1 MEQAINLWVNK
12 MSKLALK
19 IFVIFILVS
28 LGGLILT
35 SIFINYRFDFYFE
48 NYLRNIR
55 RNKVENLKSLLE
67 ESYSQYNNWSEAPQ
81 IIGNFASLNDY
92 RVILR
97 NEQGEIVAFSTQNMF
112 GRMNRSDM
120 GRMMGQMN
128 NLPPINSQNYDS
140 MKLTHSDNSIG
151 ELLWQKS
158 RIEEFFSNTEDIFM
172 NQINRAIYIAALIT
186 AILVVS
192 ATYFF
197 SKYLTDSLNKMNRVV
212 KEVAEGN
219 LEHKIEIKGN
229 DEVAELGNSFNQ
241 MVKKLK
247 HLEKIRKESTSDL
260 AHELRTPLSNMK
272 NYMEAIEDG
281 VIEWNSQTKKEME
294 EELNRLINLVN
305 RLNELNDAEAKILNV
320 NKEYFNLKDTLQ
332 KIIKGFELSAKKKNI
347 VFNIDFKTEE
357 QIYADKSSIQQII
370 SNIISNALKYC
381 YENATIEIEIREEKE
396 DKVIRIS
403 NQGPT
408 IDDKDLPYLFER
420 FYKVDKS
427 RSQKVEGMGIGL
439 AITRNLVEA
448 NGGSIE
454 VESQNEVTTFIIS
467 FPKPI
472 KQW

>member
-1 MEQAINLWVNK
+1 

-19 IFVIFILVS
+19 IFVIFILVA

-55 RNKVENLKSLLE
+55 RNRVENLKTLLE
-67 ESYSQYNNWSEAPQ
+67 ESYKEYNNWSEAPQ
-81 IIGNFASLNDY
+81 IIGNFASLNDF
-92 RVILR
+92 RVVLR
-97 NEQGEIVAFSTQNMF
+97 NNQGTIVAFSTQNMF
-112 GRMNRSDM
+112 GRMNRSEM

-128 NLPPINSQNYDS
+128 NLPPINPQNYDS
-140 MKLTHSDNSIG
+140 MKLTYANNTIG
-151 ELLWQKS
+151 ELLWQRS

-172 NQINRAIYIAALIT
+172 SQINRAIYIAALIT
-186 AILVVS
+186 AILVIG

-197 SKYLTDSLNKMNRVV
+197 SKYLTDSLNKMNKVV

-219 LEHKIEIKGN
+219 LDHELAIKGK

-247 HLEKIRKESTSDL
+247 QLEKIRKESTSDL

-294 EELNRLINLVN
+294 EELDRLINLVN
-305 RLNELNDAEAKILNV
+305 RLNELNNAEAKILNV
-320 NKEYFNLKDTLQ
+320 NKESFNLKNTLQ
-332 KIIKGFELSAKKKNI
+332 KIITGFELSAQQKDLD
-347 VFNIDFKTEE
+347 FNINFKTGE
-357 QIYADKSSIQQII
+357 QIYADKSSLQQVL
-370 SNIISNALKYC
+370 NNVISNAVKYC
-381 YENATIEIEIREEKE
+381 YENSKIAISVKE
-396 DKVIRIS
+396 DKQDKVIKIS

-408 IDDKDLPYLFER
+408 IKEKDLPYLFER
-420 FYKVDKS
+420 FYQVDKS

-454 VESQNEVTTFIIS
+454 VESQNEVTTFTIRL
-467 FPKPI
+467 PKSN
-472 KQW
+472 

>member
-1 MEQAINLWVNK
+1 MEPAISLWVNK

-19 IFVIFILVS
+19 IFVIFILVA

-55 RNKVENLKSLLE
+55 RNRVENLKTLLE
-67 ESYSQYNNWSEAPQ
+67 ESYKEYNDWSEAPQ
-81 IIGNFASLNDY
+81 IIGNFASLNDF
-92 RVILR
+92 RVVLR
-97 NEQGEIVAFSTQNMF
+97 NNQGAIVAFSTQNMF
-112 GRMNRSDM
+112 GRMNRSEM

-128 NLPPINSQNYDS
+128 NLPPIDPQNYDS
-140 MKLTHSDNSIG
+140 MKLTYANNTIG
-151 ELLWQKS
+151 ELLWQRS

-172 NQINRAIYIAALIT
+172 SQINRAIYIAALIT
-186 AILVVS
+186 AILVIG

-197 SKYLTDSLNKMNRVV
+197 SKYLTDSLNKMNKVV

-219 LEHKIEIKGN
+219 LDHELAIKGN
-229 DEVAELGNSFNQ
+229 DEVAELGDSFNQ

-294 EELNRLINLVN
+294 EELDRLINLVN
-305 RLNELNDAEAKILNV
+305 RLNELNNAEAKILNV
-320 NKEYFNLKDTLQ
+320 NKESFNLKDTLQ
-332 KIIKGFELSAKKKNI
+332 KIITGFELSAQKKDLD
-347 VFNIDFKTEE
+347 FNINFKTGE
-357 QIYADKSSIQQII
+357 QIYADKSSLQQVL
-370 SNIISNALKYC
+370 NNVISNAVKYC
-381 YENATIEIEIREEKE
+381 YEDSKIEISVKE
-396 DKVIRIS
+396 DQQDKVIKIS

-408 IDDKDLPYLFER
+408 IKEEDLSYLFER
-420 FYKVDKS
+420 FYQVDKS

-454 VESQNEVTTFIIS
+454 VESQNEVTTFTIRL
-467 FPKPI
+467 PKSN
-472 KQW
+472 

>member
-1 MEQAINLWVNK
+1 MGPAISLWVNK

-19 IFVIFILVS
+19 IFVIFILVA

-55 RNKVENLKSLLE
+55 RNRVENLKTLLE
-67 ESYSQYNNWSEAPQ
+67 ESYKEYNNWSEAPQ
-81 IIGNFASLNDY
+81 IIGNFASLNDF
-92 RVILR
+92 RVVLR
-97 NEQGEIVAFSTQNMF
+97 NNQGAIVAFSTQNMF
-112 GRMNRSDM
+112 GRMNRSEM

-128 NLPPINSQNYDS
+128 NLPPINPQNYDS
-140 MKLTHSDNSIG
+140 MKLTYSNNTIG
-151 ELLWQKS
+151 ELLWQRS

-172 NQINRAIYIAALIT
+172 SQINRAIYIAALIT
-186 AILVVS
+186 AILVIG

-197 SKYLTDSLNKMNRVV
+197 SKYLTDSLNKMNKVV

-219 LEHKIEIKGN
+219 LDHELAIKGN

-247 HLEKIRKESTSDL
+247 QLEKIRKESTSDL

-294 EELNRLINLVN
+294 EELDRLINLVN
-305 RLNELNDAEAKILNV
+305 RLNELNNAEAKILNV
-320 NKEYFNLKDTLQ
+320 NKESFNLKDTLQ
-332 KIIKGFELSAKKKNI
+332 KIITGFEFSAQQKDLD
-347 VFNIDFKTEE
+347 FNINFRTGE
-357 QIYADKSSIQQII
+357 QIYADKSSLQQVL
-370 SNIISNALKYC
+370 NNVISNAVKYC
-381 YENATIEIEIREEKE
+381 YENSKIAISVKE
-396 DKVIRIS
+396 DKQDKVIKIS

-408 IDDKDLPYLFER
+408 IKEEDLPYLFER
-420 FYKVDKS
+420 FYQVDKS

-448 NGGSIE
+448 SGGSIE
-454 VESQNEVTTFIIS
+454 VESQNEVTAFTIRL
-467 FPKPI
+467 PKSN
-472 KQW
+472 

>member
-1 MEQAINLWVNK
+1 VNK

-19 IFVIFILVS
+19 IFVIFILVA

-55 RNKVENLKSLLE
+55 RNRVENLKTLLE
-67 ESYSQYNNWSEAPQ
+67 ESYKEYNNWSEAPQ
-81 IIGNFASLNDY
+81 IIGNFASLNDF
-92 RVILR
+92 RVVLR
-97 NEQGEIVAFSTQNMF
+97 NNQGTIVAFSTQNMF
-112 GRMNRSDM
+112 GRMNRSEM

-128 NLPPINSQNYDS
+128 NLPPINPQNYDS
-140 MKLTHSDNSIG
+140 MKLTYANNTIG
-151 ELLWQKS
+151 ELLWQRS

-172 NQINRAIYIAALIT
+172 SQINRAIYIAALIT
-186 AILVVS
+186 AILVIG

-197 SKYLTDSLNKMNRVV
+197 SKYLTDSLNKMNKVV

-219 LEHKIEIKGN
+219 LDHELAIKGK

-247 HLEKIRKESTSDL
+247 QLEKIRKESTSDL

-294 EELNRLINLVN
+294 EELERLINLVN
-305 RLNELNDAEAKILNV
+305 RLNELNNAEAKILNV
-320 NKEYFNLKDTLQ
+320 NKESFNLKNTLQ
-332 KIIKGFELSAKKKNI
+332 KIITGFELSAQQKDLD
-347 VFNIDFKTEE
+347 FNINFKTGE
-357 QIYADKSSIQQII
+357 QIYADKSSLQQVL
-370 SNIISNALKYC
+370 NNVISNAVKYC
-381 YENATIEIEIREEKE
+381 YENSKIAISVKE
-396 DKVIRIS
+396 DKQDKVIKIS

-408 IDDKDLPYLFER
+408 IKEKDLPYLFER
-420 FYKVDKS
+420 FYQVDKS
-427 RSQKVEGMGIGL
+427 RSQKVAGMGIGL

-454 VESQNEVTTFIIS
+454 VESQNEVTTFTIRL
-467 FPKPI
+467 PKSN
-472 KQW
+472 

>member
-140 MKLTHSDNSIG
+140 MKLTHSDNFIG

>member
-1 MEQAINLWVNK
+1 MEPAISLWVSK

-19 IFVIFILVS
+19 IFVIFILVA

-55 RNKVENLKSLLE
+55 RNRVENLKTLLE
-67 ESYSQYNNWSEAPQ
+67 ESYKEYNNWSEAPQ
-81 IIGNFASLNDY
+81 IIGNFASLNDF
-92 RVILR
+92 RVVLR
-97 NEQGEIVAFSTQNMF
+97 NDQGAIVAFSTQNMF
-112 GRMNRSDM
+112 GRMNRSEM
-120 GRMMGQMN
+120 SRMMGQMN
-128 NLPPINSQNYDS
+128 NLPPINPQNYDS
-140 MKLTHSDNSIG
+140 MKLTYSNNPIG

-172 NQINRAIYIAALIT
+172 SQINRAIYIAALIT
-186 AILVVS
+186 AILVIG

-197 SKYLTDSLNKMNRVV
+197 SKYLTDSLNKMNKVV

-219 LEHKIEIKGN
+219 LDHELAIKGN

-247 HLEKIRKESTSDL
+247 QLEKIRKESTSDL

-281 VIEWNSQTKKEME
+281 VIEWNSQTKKEIE
-294 EELNRLINLVN
+294 EELDRLINLVN
-305 RLNELNDAEAKILNV
+305 RLNELNNAEAKILNV
-320 NKEYFNLKDTLQ
+320 NKESFNLKDTLQ
-332 KIIKGFELSAKKKNI
+332 KIITGFELSAQLKDLD
-347 VFNIDFKTEE
+347 FNINFKTGE
-357 QIYADKSSIQQII
+357 QIYADKSSLQQVL
-370 SNIISNALKYC
+370 NNVISNAVKYC
-381 YENATIEIEIREEKE
+381 YENSKIEISVKE
-396 DKVIRIS
+396 DKQDKVIKIS

-408 IDDKDLPYLFER
+408 IKEEDLPYLFER
-420 FYKVDKS
+420 FYQVDKS

-439 AITRNLVEA
+439 SITRNLVEA

-454 VESQNEVTTFIIS
+454 VESQNEVTTFTIHL
-467 FPKPI
+467 PKS
-472 KQW
+472 K

>member
-1 MEQAINLWVNK
+1 MGPAISLWVNK

-19 IFVIFILVS
+19 IFVIFILVA

-55 RNKVENLKSLLE
+55 RNRVENLKTLLE
-67 ESYSQYNNWSEAPQ
+67 ESYKEYNNWSEAPQ
-81 IIGNFASLNDY
+81 IIGNFASLNDF
-92 RVILR
+92 RVVLR
-97 NEQGEIVAFSTQNMF
+97 NNQGEIVAFSTQNMF
-112 GRMNRSDM
+112 GRMNRSEM

-128 NLPPINSQNYDS
+128 NLPPINPQNYDS
-140 MKLTHSDNSIG
+140 MKLTYSNNTIG
-151 ELLWQKS
+151 ELLWQRS

-172 NQINRAIYIAALIT
+172 SQINRAIYIAALIT
-186 AILVVS
+186 AILVIG

-197 SKYLTDSLNKMNRVV
+197 SKYLTDSLNKMNKVV

-219 LEHKIEIKGN
+219 LDHELAIKGN

-247 HLEKIRKESTSDL
+247 QLEKIRKESTSDL

-294 EELNRLINLVN
+294 EELDRLINLVN
-305 RLNELNDAEAKILNV
+305 RLNELNNAEAKILNV
-320 NKEYFNLKDTLQ
+320 NKESFNLKDTLQ
-332 KIIKGFELSAKKKNI
+332 KIITGFELSAQQKDLD
-347 VFNIDFKTEE
+347 FNINFKTGE
-357 QIYADKSSIQQII
+357 QIYADKSSLQQVL
-370 SNIISNALKYC
+370 NNVISNAVKYC
-381 YENATIEIEIREEKE
+381 YENSKIAISVKE
-396 DKVIRIS
+396 DKQDKVIKIS

-408 IDDKDLPYLFER
+408 IKEEDLPYLFER
-420 FYKVDKS
+420 FYQVDKS

-454 VESQNEVTTFIIS
+454 VESQNEVTAFTIRL
-467 FPKPI
+467 PKSN
-472 KQW
+472 